1 VFGRVPVGYRLRMTR
16 AGRALENESAFRAMN
31 ERIEELESGWESE
44 QPLAFVCECSNP
56 ACTAPVYLTLAEYR
70 AVRIDA
76 LQFFVLPDHVDPEV
90 ETAVQATDRY
100 AVVRKL
106 DPDE

>member
-1 VFGRVPVGYRLRMTR
+1 MTR

-44 QPLAFVCECSNP
+44 EPLAFVCECSNP
-56 ACTAPVYLTLAEYR
+56 ACTTPVYLTLAEYR
-70 AVRIDA
+70 AVRTDE
-76 LQFFVLPDHVDPEV
+76 LQFFVVPDHVDPEV
-90 ETAVQATDRY
+90 EVAVDVSDRY

-106 DPDE
+106 DAEE